1 LLGQAGGG
9 SSMWGFSFRRA
20 KLPVVVGIA
29 GAQVGLGQGI
39 DLGWYPP
46 AQTQIN
52 NLTQVATGAGVY
64 GFIYNTSDTPDER
77 YGVYNWCN
85 MPHVREREYPRVGE
99 EYRLLYVEVVS

>member
-1 LLGQAGGG
+1 
-9 SSMWGFSFRRA
+9 MWGFSFRRA

-29 GAQVGLGQGI
+29 GAQVGLGQRI

-52 NLTQVATGAGVY
+52 NLTQVATRDGVY

-85 MPHVREREYPRVGE
+85 MPHVREREYPRVEE